1 MTCGLHSKFDTA
13 VEAVKEAFK
22 EAVDTK
28 DFDRSTLSE
37 VWRHY
42 QGLQTI
48 TEGLPDHEEHTE
60 RPFLGEDSISFDG
73 VTLPDGCYDPD
84 YNINLYNND
93 PLAGDLNLDTNLA
106 AETVPVPAAVGSSGK
121 DVISFG

>member
-48 TEGLPDHEEHTE
+48 TEGLPEHKEHTE

-73 VTLPDGCYDPD
+73 VTPDGCYDPD
-84 YNINLYNND
+84 YNINLYNDD
-93 PLAGDLNLDTNLA
+93 PLKGDLNFDTNVA
-106 AETVPVPAAVGSSGK
+106 ADTVPVALGTSGK
-121 DVISFG
+121 DVITFG

>member
-1 MTCGLHSKFDTA
+1 MTCGLHSKFDAA
-13 VEAVKEAFK
+13 VDAVKEAFK

-48 TEGLPDHEEHTE
+48 AEGLPAHKRH
-60 RPFLGEDSISFDG
+60 DS
-73 VTLPDGCYDPD
+73 VTFGSDTTF
-84 YNINLYNND
+84 
-93 PLAGDLNLDTNLA
+93 NLDETGLTLGNEDVDINFNLNDAVGA
-106 AETVPVPAAVGSSGK
+106 ADTVPVTFGGGLQGGAGS
-121 DVISFG
+121 DVITFS